1 MCKKSISYGALALV
15 LGCSGLTFQSALAQD
30 DEAIEEVVTIG
41 TRAPGRVTADLAV
54 AVDTLSADDMAAT
67 GQTEVGRMLQALAPS
82 FNFSSSSISDGTDA
96 LRPATLR
103 GLGPDQ
109 TLVLVNGK
117 RRHQAALI
125 HINNSV
131 GRGTAGTDMN
141 AIPAAAIKRIE
152 VLRDGAA
159 AQYGSDA
166 IAGVINIQLKDD
178 TEGGSLGLSVGEYT
192 EGDGQTT
199 NVDFYKGFS
208 LGSDGYM
215 GIAVNYRDRERTT
228 RANPQG
234 GCLYG
239 GCVDTDGNGFLE
251 PAPGNETREVSGPGR
266 NAFRIGDA
274 DSEQVSIVVNAGMP
288 LGDGELYSFITY
300 SGRDGNS
307 GAFYRNP
314 AGTGASLD
322 DGEGPVVDGF
332 LPEINS
338 ETNDRSYTVG
348 YRTEFDDGATLDL
361 SYSNGRNTIDYVTG
375 NSTNYSFVNHL
386 NFGVGLSDAEIR
398 AQIPRSAKA
407 YGLEMSLETINLDY
421 STSFGDTFVAIG
433 AEIREDAYIITPGEE
448 YSYTDYDSV
457 NGVDLYPQG
466 ASGGIQA
473 FPGIGPANAADEK
486 RNVISFYGDIEH
498 QVSDNLMVNGAIR
511 YDDYDGFGDTTNFK
525 LAGNL
530 RVTDTVRLRAS
541 ASTGFRAPSM
551 QQLYFSSFST
561 QFLNGVQVETG
572 TFRNDSSV
580 AQAIGIPELKE
591 EESVSF
597 GIGAIVDITDS
608 WDLQIDYYDISI
620 DDRVVISSN
629 LGTGLSDALDAALLA
644 SGSGGGQFFLNAV
657 DTETTGVDIVSTL
670 SDIGLLGGYTSITF
684 AANFTETDIT
694 RIFSNSDTIGAL
706 PPSTIF
712 GGFQPSVIETWQ
724 PEDRVSVS
732 ANWVKDAWSA
742 NAALNR
748 YGEYTTVDSGSQTY
762 GAEILVDLRVSFQM
776 NDNLNLFLSGSN
788 IFDTTPDEVT
798 NSGSRG
804 GDFESVAGAMDMASP
819 TVFKYSRR
827 SAPFGFNGAYWSI
840 GANYNF

>member
-1 MCKKSISYGALALV
+1 MNMNILAIRRLTAIALGFSIAFAPGISV
-15 LGCSGLTFQSALAQD
+15 AQD
-30 DEAIEEVVTIG
+30 DELIEEIVTLG
-41 TRAPGRVTADLAV
+41 TRAPGRVSADLAV

-67 GQTEVGRMLQALAPS
+67 GQTEVGRMLQAIAPS

-109 TLVLVNGK
+109 TLVLINGK
-117 RRHQAALI
+117 RRHQASLI

-141 AIPAAAIKRIE
+141 AIPAVAIKRVEI
-152 VLRDGAA
+152 LRDGAA

-178 TEGGSLGLSVGEYT
+178 TDGGSLGLSMGEYT

-215 GIAVNYRDRERTT
+215 GIAVNYRDRERTS

-239 GCVDTDGNGFLE
+239 GCVDTDDNGFLE
-251 PAPGNETREVSGPGR
+251 PAPGNEEREVNGPAR
-266 NAFRIGDA
+266 DSFRIGDA
-274 DSEQVSIVVNAGMP
+274 DSEQVSIVVNAGLP

-361 SYSNGRNTIDYVTG
+361 SYSNGRNTIDYTTG
-375 NSTNYSFVNHL
+375 NSVNYSFVNHL

-421 STSFGDTFVAIG
+421 STSFGDTFVAVG
-433 AEIREDAYIITPGEE
+433 TEIREDTYIITPGEE
-448 YSYTDYDSV
+448 YAYTDYDSDA
-457 NGVDLYPQG
+457 GDPLYPPRN
-466 ASGGIQA
+466 ASGSIQA
-473 FPGIGPANAADEK
+473 FPGIGPANAADEI

-498 QVSDNLMVNGAIR
+498 QVSDTTTMTALVIR
-511 YDDYDGFGDTTNFK
+511 
-525 LAGNL
+525 
-530 RVTDTVRLRAS
+530 R
-541 ASTGFRAPSM
+541 
-551 QQLYFSSFST
+551 
-561 QFLNGVQVETG
+561 
-572 TFRNDSSV
+572 
-580 AQAIGIPELKE
+580 
-591 EESVSF
+591 
-597 GIGAIVDITDS
+597 
-608 WDLQIDYYDISI
+608 
-620 DDRVVISSN
+620 ISSWPV
-629 LGTGLSDALDAALLA
+629 T
-644 SGSGGGQFFLNAV
+644 SG
-657 DTETTGVDIVSTL
+657 
-670 SDIGLLGGYTSITF
+670 
-684 AANFTETDIT
+684 
-694 RIFSNSDTIGAL
+694 
-706 PPSTIF
+706 
-712 GGFQPSVIETWQ
+712 
-724 PEDRVSVS
+724 
-732 ANWVKDAWSA
+732 
-742 NAALNR
+742 
-748 YGEYTTVDSGSQTY
+748 
-762 GAEILVDLRVSFQM
+762 
-776 NDNLNLFLSGSN
+776 
-788 IFDTTPDEVT
+788 
-798 NSGSRG
+798 
-804 GDFESVAGAMDMASP
+804 
-819 TVFKYSRR
+819 
-827 SAPFGFNGAYWSI
+827 
-840 GANYNF
+840 